1 MQAVRYAKA
10 KAAMALVRTFVS
22 SLMPNPKWLDKH
34 PPTRVV
40 QIEATQAKKY
50 KITLNIYEPA
60 AGAAPGGPVVINW
73 HGSSFVFNSFWGS
86 SAPFS
91 RRLCED
97 LGIVVID
104 ASYPQAPEH
113 PYPQALHC
121 AIDVINYVVSDPSFG
136 NPQALAVTGFSSGG
150 NIALNMASSE
160 LGPSLGL
167 APEHQAKIKA
177 CAVSCAPS
185 AFHVDTKSKDPNDDG
200 LPKNIPGLP
209 LGFPALELFTDCY
222 LFPTTARNVPSVSPS
237 LASPTSFGNAKIAQ
251 ITASHDP
258 FRFEGLALHET
269 LTAAGVDSRHYRAEG
284 VGHAFEL
291 QGGDDRVAWSNDSD
305 SNSPLNKARREGYT
319 LMAHCIGDAIGKS
332 PRA

>member
-1 MQAVRYAKA
+1 MQAIRYAKA

-22 SLMPNPKWLDKH
+22 SLMPAPKWMDKD
-34 PPTRVV
+34 PPSRVV
-40 QIEATQAKKY
+40 QIEATQVKKY

-60 AGAAPGGPVVINW
+60 AGAAPGGPVVLNW

-86 SAPFS
+86 SASFS
-91 RRLCED
+91 RRLAED

-104 ASYPQAPEH
+104 CSYPQAPEH

-121 AIDVINYVVSDPSFG
+121 AIDVINYVVSDAAFG
-136 NPQALAVTGFSSGG
+136 NPQVLAVTGFSSGG

-167 APEHQAKIKA
+167 APEHQAKIKG
-177 CAVSCAPS
+177 CAVSCAPT
-185 AFHVDTKSKDPNDDG
+185 AFQVDTKSKDPNDDG
-200 LPKNIPGLP
+200 LPKDIPGLP

-222 LFPTTARNVPSVSPS
+222 LYPTTARTVPSVSPS
-237 LASPTSFGNAKIAQ
+237 LANPTSFSNAKIAL

-258 FRFEGLALHET
+258 LRFEGLAMHEA
-269 LTAAGVDSRHYRAEG
+269 LAAAGVDSVHYRAEG

-291 QGGDDRVAWSNDSD
+291 QGGDDRVAWSNDND
-305 SNSPLNKARREGYT
+305 NASPLAKARREGYAT
-319 LMAHCIGDAIGKS
+319 MSRCIAGSIGKTS
-332 PRA
+332 KA

>member
-10 KAAMALVRTFVS
+10 KAAMALVRTFVA
-22 SLMPNPKWLDKH
+22 SLCPNPKWIDKN

-40 QIEATQAKKY
+40 QIEATQVKKY
-50 KITLNIYEPA
+50 KITLNVYEPP
-60 AGAAPGGPVVINW
+60 AGTAAPGGPVLINW
-73 HGSSFVFNSFWGS
+73 FGSSFVFNSFWGS
-86 SAPFS
+86 SAAFCS
-91 RRLCED
+91 RICND

-104 ASYPQAPEH
+104 ASYPQAPEY

-136 NPQALAVTGFSSGG
+136 NPQVLCVSGFSSGG

-167 APEHQAKIKA
+167 APQHQAKIKG
-177 CAVSCAPS
+177 CVVSCAPT
-185 AFHVDTKSKDPNDDG
+185 AFQVDTKSKDPNDDG

-222 LFPTTARNVPSVSPS
+222 LFPTTPRTVPSVSPS
-237 LASPTSFGNAKIAQ
+237 LAAPTSFANAKVAL

-258 FRFEGLALHET
+258 LRFEGLAMHEA
-269 LTAAGVDSRHYRAEG
+269 LVGAGVDSVHYRAEG

-291 QGGDDRVAWSNDSD
+291 QGGDDRVAWSNDGDSD
-305 SNSPLNKARREGYT
+305 SPLSKARREAYDT
-319 LMAHCIGDAIGKS
+319 MRRRIAEAVGK
-332 PRA
+332 A